1 MLALRGTNIGFST
14 FEKRTPPYTEEGIEL
29 AKQDLLY
36 AFLTRRGERVMR
48 PDFGTIIFDLLFEP
62 FDNGTKEAIYEDA
75 ERIISQ
81 DPRFESIEIQAREL
95 EQTVRL
101 DMTLRYVP
109 LDVVDSL
116 AVEYDRQN
124 TEAQ

>member
-1 MLALRGTNIGFST
+1 MALRGTNIGFST
-14 FEKRTPPYTEEGIEL
+14 YGKRTPPYTEEGIEL

-36 AFLTRRGERVMR
+36 AFLTRRGERVMQ
-48 PDFGTIIFDLLFEP
+48 PNFGTIIFDLLFEP
-62 FDNGTKEAIYEDA
+62 FDNNTIEAIYEDA
-75 ERIISQ
+75 ARIITQ
-81 DPRFESIEIQAREL
+81 DPRFDAVDIQAREL

-101 DMTLRYVP
+101 DITLRYIP